1 MPKTKFQDFVFGV
14 IMVIFMVSAMVCYN
28 IALQNGGLNNEIF
41 IETLKAL
48 PLVCII
54 VFIVEYLFVGK
65 IVKKITFKTFDVKTT
80 NNFFITIMISC
91 LTVAFMCPI
100 MTLIA
105 NLLFEFKGFE
115 NLFSNWLQT
124 WTLSFPMALFWQLF
138 YAGPLV
144 RFIFK
149 KIFKEQK
156 IDN

>member
-54 VFIVEYLFVGK
+54 AFIVEYLFVGK

-100 MTLIA
+100 MTLVA
-105 NLLFEFKGFE
+105 NLLFEFKDFE
-115 NLFSNWLQT
+115 NLFSKWLQT

-156 IDN
+156 NR